1 METKQSTSEKRYP
14 EYQKL
19 SLPELDKKILEFWK
33 TNDIFKKSIS
43 TREGGPAFVFYEGP
57 PSANGHPGIHHVMS
71 RSIKDIFCRYKTLKG
86 FQVHRKAGWD
96 THGLPI
102 ELNVEKELGI
112 TKDDIGTKI
121 SVEDYNK
128 ACRESVMRFTDE
140 WNEVTTNMGYWVDL
154 EHPYITYE
162 SNYIESCWW
171 LLRQLF
177 DKGLLYKGYSI
188 QPYSPAAGTGLSNAE
203 LNQPGAYQLV
213 KDTTIVAQFNVV
225 RDAVSEK
232 LFEEANE
239 VYLLAWTT
247 TPWTL
252 PSNTAL
258 AVGKNIRY
266 VKVKTI
272 NQYTKSEVHVIL
284 GLETLRK
291 VLRPEQL
298 EKWVIESLMDGVF
311 VDSLGKM
318 DYDGTTISNDEV
330 IPVEV
335 SSVLDQRKLDQFCK
349 GIKSQ
354 KSIHGIF
361 IVDTFEKV
369 SIPNILPEIDK
380 KLKEATFDYDGL
392 TINVYTLE
400 KLIEDKGVL
409 FDGADLAGVHYEQL
423 MPYVQPM
430 DGDAFRVI
438 IGDFV
443 TTNDG
448 TGIVHIAPTFGADDF
463 RVAAQ
468 NDIPALLVNYPDGS
482 KGPLVDKKGRF
493 VPEMGP
499 YAGMYVKNYTDE
511 DETAADYKSTD
522 VLIAIQLKE
531 ENKAFKVEK
540 YEHDYPHCWRTSKPI
555 LYYPLDA
562 WFIKTTAMKDRLV
575 ELNKTINWKPESTG
589 TGRFG
594 NWLENLVDWNLS
606 RSRFWGI
613 PLPIWASDDYTELKC
628 ISSRA
633 HLVEEMAKAVAA
645 GFMTAELAA
654 EFAQRDDLHRPYVD
668 AIVLVSD
675 TGRPMRRETDL
686 IDVWFDSGSMPAAQ
700 LHYPFENKELFE
712 QNFPADLIDEGVDQT
727 RGWFFTLHAIATLV
741 FDKIA
746 YKNVVSNGL
755 VLDKFGQKMSKSR
768 GNVIAPVE
776 VLPVYG
782 ADVARWYM
790 VGHSAPWDN
799 LKFNMDELKET
810 QQSYFGTLFN
820 TYFFFAQYA
829 NVDGFDFS
837 QPRIPVSERRELDRW
852 IMSKLNTLIADV
864 DGFLGDYEPHRGIQA
879 MEAFLDELSNWYVRL
894 SRRIF
899 WKGELTEEKV
909 AAYQTLYECLLAL
922 SKLMASYAPFYSE
935 KLYTDL
941 NSITG
946 LEPFESVHLSRFP
959 VSNPF
964 EIDADLEQRMVFAR
978 EITSLVHSIR
988 KNPQVN
994 VKVRQ
999 PLARV
1004 LVPVLDEAMAQ
1015 QVLAV
1020 QDIILS
1026 EINVKA
1032 LEIVRDGDGNT
1043 VIVKKAKANFK
1054 ALGAR
1059 LGQKM
1064 KFAAE
1069 AIQKFGNAEFAAL
1082 AKNGKITIDVDGA
1095 PFELTS
1101 EDVEIRTDDVPGW
1114 RVAGNEKVTVA
1125 LDLTLTD
1132 TLRREGLA
1140 REVVSRVQSL
1150 RKDSGLEVT
1159 DRIDIQISDLVEWHE
1174 ALTENKMYICSE
1186 TLSNSLDI
1194 TSGMTDGHSIEID
1207 GIQGWIKIAL

>member
-1 METKQSTSEKRYP
+1 METKSSASAKHYP

-19 SLPELDKKILEFWK
+19 SLPELDKDILQFWK
-33 TNDIFKKSIS
+33 ENDIFKKSIS
-43 TREGGPAFVFYEGP
+43 TREGGPTFVFYEGP
-57 PSANGHPGIHHVMS
+57 PSANGHPGIHHVMG
-71 RSIKDIFCRYKTLKG
+71 RTIKDIFCRYKTLKG

-112 TKDDIGTKI
+112 SKDDIGTKI

-128 ACRESVMRFTDE
+128 ACRESVMRFTGE
-140 WNEVTTNMGYWVDL
+140 WNEVTEKMGYWVDL

-162 SNYIESCWW
+162 SNYIETCWW

-177 DKGLLYKGYSI
+177 DKGLLYKGYTI
-188 QPYSPAAGTGLSNAE
+188 QPFSPAAGTGLSSHE
-203 LNQPGAYQLV
+203 LNQPGTYQKV
-213 KDTTIVAQFNVV
+213 KDTTIVAQFKVV
-225 RDAVSEK
+225 RDAKSES
-232 LFEEANE
+232 LFHKAAGD
-239 VYLLAWTT
+239 LHFIAWTT

-258 AVGKNIRY
+258 AVGKGISY
-266 VKVKTI
+266 VQVNTT
-272 NQYTKSEVHVIL
+272 NPYTDAPVSLVLAEAL
-284 GLETLRK
+284 MGK
-291 VLRPEQL
+291 VLGMEGAL
-298 EKWVIESLMDGVF
+298 ADGKGA
-311 VDSLGKM
+311 GKV
-318 DYDGTTISNDEV
+318 GGKKI
-330 IPVEV
+330 
-335 SSVLDQRKLDQFCK
+335 
-349 GIKSQ
+349 
-354 KSIHGIF
+354 
-361 IVDTFEKV
+361 TFEV
-369 SIPNILPEIDK
+369 
-380 KLKEATFDYDGL
+380 
-392 TINVYTLE
+392 V
-400 KLIEDKGVL
+400 
-409 FDGADLAGVHYEQL
+409 GAHLGSELAGMRYEQL
-423 MPYVQPM
+423 MPYVQPE
-430 DGDAFRVI
+430 GDAFRVI
-438 IGDFV
+438 VGDFV
-443 TTNDG
+443 TTEDG

-468 NDIPALLVNYPDGS
+468 NGIPSLLLTREDGS
-482 KGPLVDKKGRF
+482 KEALVDKKGRF

-499 YAGMYVKNYTDE
+499 YAGLYVKNYNDADE
-511 DETAADYKSTD
+511 SAPDYKATD

-540 YEHDYPHCWRTSKPI
+540 YEHDYPHCWRTDKPI

-562 WFIKTTAMKDRLV
+562 WFIKTTALKDRMV
-575 ELNKTINWKPESTG
+575 ELNNTINWKPESTG

-613 PLPIWASDDYTELKC
+613 PLPVWVNEDYSEIKC
-628 ISSRA
+628 IGSRA
-633 HLVEEMAKAVAA
+633 ELVAEMQKAVAA
-645 GFMTAELAA
+645 GFMTQTQAD

-668 AIVLVSD
+668 YVVLVSE
-675 TGRPMRRETDL
+675 TGKPMRREPDL
-686 IDVWFDSGSMPAAQ
+686 IDVWFDSGAMPAAQ
-700 LHYPFENKELFE
+700 LHYPFENKELFD
-712 QNFPADLIDEGVDQT
+712 QNFPADFIAEGVDQT
-727 RGWFFTLHAIATLV
+727 RGWFFTLHAIATMV
-741 FDKIA
+741 FDKVA

-755 VLDKFGQKMSKSR
+755 VLDKNGVKMSKR
-768 GNVIAPVE
+768 LGNVVDPFK
-776 VLPVYG
+776 VLPEFG
-782 ADVARWYM
+782 ADTVRWYM
-790 VGHSAPWDN
+790 VGNAAPWDN
-799 LKFNMDELKET
+799 LKFNEAHMKES

-837 QPRIPVSERRELDRW
+837 QPRIPVAERRELDRW
-852 IMSKLNTLIADV
+852 IMSKLNTLIAEV
-864 DGFLGDYEPHRGIQA
+864 DAVLADYEPHRGVKA

-894 SRRIF
+894 SRRVF
-899 WKGELTEEKV
+899 WKGEMSTEKV

-922 SKLMASYAPFYSE
+922 SKLMAAYAPFYSE
-935 KLYTDL
+935 KLYGDL
-941 NSITG
+941 NKTTG
-946 LEPFESVHLSRFP
+946 LDPYESVHLSQFP
-959 VSNPF
+959 TSNPA
-964 EIDADLEQRMVFAR
+964 EIDLGLEQRMEFAR

-1032 LEIVRDGDGNT
+1032 IELVRDGDGNT

-1069 AIQKFGNAEFAAL
+1069 AIEKFGNKEFAEL
-1082 AKNGKITIDVDGA
+1082 SKNGKLTIEVDGA
-1095 PFELTS
+1095 PFDLLK
-1101 EDVEIRTDDVPGW
+1101 EDVEIRTADVPGW

-1132 TLRREGLA
+1132 ELKREGLA
-1140 REVVSRVQSL
+1140 REIVSRIQGI

-1159 DRIDIQISDLVEWHE
+1159 DRIAVRLSDVAEWRE
-1174 ALTENKMYICSE
+1174 ALTENNYYICNE
-1186 TLSNSLDI
+1186 TLAHSLEIDANLQE
-1194 TSGMTDGHSIEID
+1194 GNEVEID
-1207 GIQGWIKIAL
+1207 GVQGWIKIAR